1 MNTAARIVII
11 SLGFAAC
18 SQPLIN
24 DAEVYGNLRQIMQ
37 QNQLQARVKSNDLT
51 INENSYALGAMADL
65 EGELMIY
72 EGEVWSS
79 VAQHDSVLLTKPHH
93 FEAALLVKSQ
103 VNNWEE
109 VQISKPLSSM
119 KELEQQLAQLIE
131 ERQATERIV
140 PFRIE
145 GEIAHMDWHVIN
157 AKEATGSGH
166 DAYREAG
173 FSGTTENQTVKIL
186 GFYSR
191 NHEGIFTHHGSF
203 LHMHFIKA
211 DEAMGHV
218 DALSTKL
225 PVTIYLPKNPIP

>member
-131 ERQATERIV
+131 
-140 PFRIE
+140 
-145 GEIAHMDWHVIN
+145 
-157 AKEATGSGH
+157 
-166 DAYREAG
+166 
-173 FSGTTENQTVKIL
+173 
-186 GFYSR
+186 
-191 NHEGIFTHHGSF
+191 
-203 LHMHFIKA
+203 
-211 DEAMGHV
+211 
-218 DALSTKL
+218 
-225 PVTIYLPKNPIP
+225 